1 MEQYRLSMQGV
12 TKIYGS
18 VAAIEDVNFNVKEG
32 EAHALVGEN
41 GAGKSTLLN
50 ILSGV
55 REANAGEIRV
65 DGNIIQMKNP
75 LSAREAGIAMIH
87 QELQHVPEL
96 SVAQNMFLGR
106 PLKKFK
112 GLFVNK
118 QAEYDR
124 AKVIL
129 GRLDP
134 SIDPHEPI
142 KNLKVAQQQI
152 VEIARAL
159 LDDAKIIAMDEP
171 TSSLT
176 PKEFDKLAELIS
188 DLKAM
193 NVSIIYV
200 SHKMDEIFRVCDR
213 ATVMRDGKQV
223 GVVNIKDET
232 EESIVSKMIG
242 RKIEKIQHNS
252 FIQNKD
258 VLRVTDLGSDEHVS
272 PTSFSV
278 KAGEVVGIAGL
289 VGAGRTELLR
299 LICGLDKKT
308 SGKVY
313 VDEQEIEH
321 LNVTSAIK
329 AGIGLVPE
337 DRKKDGII
345 KQRSVSINMA
355 LPSMHQYK
363 KSMLIDKTRLDA
375 DATRI
380 MSDLKLRPMNIEK
393 YIGTLS
399 GGNQQKVIIGRWIA
413 ADAKVFLF
421 DEPTRGI
428 DVGAKSEIYNLIEK
442 LAKEGKAIIVVSS
455 EMPEIMRVADR
466 ILVMREGKVAKELAG
481 DEITEE
487 NIARYAI
494 NS

>member
-12 TKIYGS
+12 TKIYGG
-18 VAAIEDVNFNVKEG
+18 VAAIEGINFNVKQG
-32 EAHALVGEN
+32 EVHALVGEN

-55 REANAGEIRV
+55 REANAGEILV
-65 DGNIIQMKNP
+65 DGNLIKMKSP

-106 PLKKFK
+106 PLKRCN
-112 GLFVNK
+112 GLFV
-118 QAEYDR
+118 DR
-124 AKVIL
+124 KTQCHRARIIL
-129 GRLDP
+129 NRLDP
-134 SIDPHEPI
+134 SIDPDEPI
-142 KNLKVAQQQI
+142 KNLRVAQQQI

-159 LDDAKIIAMDEP
+159 LYDAKIIAMDEP

-176 PKEFDKLAELIS
+176 PTEFDRLAELIS
-188 DLKAM
+188 DLKSM

-213 ATVMRDGKQV
+213 ATIMRDGKQV
-223 GVVNIKDET
+223 GVVEIKDED

-252 FIQNKD
+252 FIQENE
-258 VLRVTDLGSDEHVS
+258 VLKIDNLGNDGHVS
-272 PTSFSV
+272 PISFSV
-278 KAGEVVGIAGL
+278 QAGEVVGIAGL

-299 LICGLDKKT
+299 LIFGLDKKT
-308 SGKVY
+308 SGSVS
-313 VDEQEIEH
+313 VDGKIIEN

-329 AGIGLVPE
+329 SGIGLVPE
-337 DRKKDGII
+337 DRKNEGII

-355 LPSMHQYK
+355 LPSMSQFT
-363 KSMLIDKTRLDA
+363 KSALINKSKLDSE
-375 DATRI
+375 ATRI
-380 MSDLKLRPMNIEK
+380 MSDLKLRPFDIEK
-393 YIGTLS
+393 QIGTLS

-413 ADAKVFLF
+413 ANAKVFLF

-455 EMPEIMRVADR
+455 EMPEIMRVSDR
-466 ILVMREGKVAKELAG
+466 VMVMREGRIAKELSG
-481 DEITEE
+481 NEITEE